1 MMRENKENKKRRLK
15 EIIFKNKIIKK
26 RKQQMREIE
35 NRKKGK
41 RKKENKIVAHT
52 LHLLSLQG

>member
-35 NRKKGK
+35 N
-41 RKKENKIVAHT
+41 
-52 LHLLSLQG
+52 